1 MLPPDK
7 NQAYTPLSTISKKIG
22 GYSINER
29 WFHIRPGVY
38 DSLVSLVLKMYCYSI
53 SVFRVIISVYY
64 VLVILHDTCLSMRRQ
79 HKNMLLPY
87 IGFEGSTVL
96 RGYLIIPRIPNR
108 GF

>member
-1 MLPPDK
+1 MKFEVVNLHDNFLVVNGRLLML
-7 NQAYTPLSTISKKIG
+7 
-22 GYSINER
+22 
-29 WFHIRPGVY
+29 H
-38 DSLVSLVLKMYCYSI
+38 CYSI

>member
-1 MLPPDK
+1 MNSHDNFSVVNDRLLML
-7 NQAYTPLSTISKKIG
+7 
-22 GYSINER
+22 
-29 WFHIRPGVY
+29 H
-38 DSLVSLVLKMYCYSI
+38 CYSI